1 MWELSSKSSQPLSP
15 LCPPC
20 WTGGSEGKS
29 PRPRLKLRLAWLL
42 FALTL
47 LLPGCVSLTSKP
59 IPAVETLPTRPALT
73 SLTATSDGGITMDKR
88 DAAEL
93 LIYIEALER
102 AAGMVRQ

>member
-20 WTGGSEGKS
+20 WTGGSEDKP

-59 IPAVETLPTRPALT
+59 APAQLPIKPALT
-73 SLTATSDGGITMDKR
+73 SLTQTSDGGLTMNKH

-93 LIYIEALER
+93 LLYIEALER

>member
-1 MWELSSKSSQPLSP
+1 MWELSSKSSRPLSP

-20 WTGGSEGKS
+20 WTGGSEDKP

-47 LLPGCVSLTSKP
+47 LLPGCVSLMSKP
-59 IPAVETLPTRPALT
+59 TPAQLPIKPALA
-73 SLTATSDGGITMDKR
+73 SLEVTPEGGIMMNKR

-93 LIYIEALER
+93 LLYIEALER

>member
-1 MWELSSKSSQPLSP
+1 MWVLSQRYSRPLSP

-20 WTGGSEGKS
+20 WTGGSEDKP

-47 LLPGCVSLTSKP
+47 LLPGCASLAGNS
-59 IPAVETLPTRPALT
+59 PAQATTTLPTRPPLE
-73 SLTATSDGGITMDKR
+73 SLTATSDGGIRLDKR
-88 DAAEL
+88 DAADL

-102 AAGMVRQ
+102 AAEN